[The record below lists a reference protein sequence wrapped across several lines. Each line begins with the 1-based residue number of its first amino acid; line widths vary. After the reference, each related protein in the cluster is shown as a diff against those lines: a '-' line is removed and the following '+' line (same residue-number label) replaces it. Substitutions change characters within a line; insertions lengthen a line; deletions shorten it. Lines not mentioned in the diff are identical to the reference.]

1 MKISD
6 GYIVPVKGDYLK
18 RFGNEEILRKY
29 LNDFDENKTYW
40 VFQNNLPENKQKMFD
55 LLENI

>member
-18 RFGNEEILRKY
+18 RFGNEEILKKY
-29 LNDFDENKTYW
+29 NINY
-40 VFQNNLPENKQKMFD
+40 
-55 LLENI
+55 LEGIKG

>member
-18 RFGNEEILRKY
+18 RFGNEEILKKY
-29 LNDFDENKTYW
+29 LNDFDENKTY
-40 VFQNNLPENKQKMFD
+40 
-55 LLENI
+55 